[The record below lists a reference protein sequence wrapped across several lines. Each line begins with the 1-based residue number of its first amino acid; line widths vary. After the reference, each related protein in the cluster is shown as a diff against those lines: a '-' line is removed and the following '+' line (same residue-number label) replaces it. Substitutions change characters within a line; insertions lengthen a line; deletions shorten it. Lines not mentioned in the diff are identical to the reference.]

1 MPAAILYPA
10 EQSSMPSGLEAMDAE
25 LKKLITIT
33 VIVKLTI
40 FILIISSYFLLASN
54 MYYNNAHY
62 GFFPHQNPDFFSML
76 KSWDAGH
83 YLSLAE
89 NGYPDGVTESTAFYP
104 LYPLLIR
111 TVGSLFLGNFLAAGL
126 LISNLCSLL
135 AIVYFYL
142 LVKKLYNDTV
152 AFTASLFMLSFVTFF
167 YTSLVYSEGL
177 FLLLVTAFFYY
188 FYEKN
193 FSPCLFLSV
202 LIPLARP
209 TGILVA
215 LPLFGYLVAEI
226 WKSRKVDDLK
236 NGILLLGFITGFS
249 LYLGTM
255 NYCTGSFF
263 SGFDAEYLFFPHNS
277 LNNLLQPVSWF
288 QGNFLNIQ
296 YSFNGYTTSILNR
309 VFFGFFLILL
319 YFIYKHLDT
328 MLFLYSLALGL
339 IPALSDSFMSY
350 IRFIL
355 VIFPI
360 FIVLA
365 LRFQKNPYLI
375 IIPSAMVQ
383 VLLLTAHTL
392 NYWVA

>member
-1 MPAAILYPA
+1 M
-10 EQSSMPSGLEAMDAE
+10 GLEAMDAE

-33 VIVKLTI
+33 IFVKLTI
-40 FILIISSYFLLASN
+40 FILIISSYFILASN

-62 GFFPHQNPDFFSML
+62 GIFPHQYPDFFSL
-76 KSWDAGH
+76 LRSWDAGH

-89 NGYPDGVTESTAFYP
+89 NGYPNGVTESTAFYP
-104 LYPLLIR
+104 LYPFLIKS
-111 TVGSLFLGNFLAAGL
+111 VGFLFFGNTLAAGL
-126 LISNLCSLL
+126 LVSNVCSLL

-167 YTSLVYSEGL
+167 YTALVYSEGL
-177 FLLLVTAFFYY
+177 FLLLVIAFFYY
-188 FYEKN
+188 VYEKK
-193 FSPCLFLSV
+193 FYPGLFLSI
-202 LIPLARP
+202 LIPLTRP

-215 LPLFGYLVAEI
+215 VPLFGYLVLDI
-226 WKSRKVDDLK
+226 WNSKKVTDLK
-236 NGILLLGFITGFS
+236 NCILILGFITGFL
-249 LYLGTM
+249 LYLGIM
-255 NYCTGSFF
+255 NYFTGSFF
-263 SGFDAEYLFFPHNS
+263 SGFDAEKIYFPHNS
-277 LNNLLQPVSWF
+277 LYNLLQPVAWF
-288 QGNFLNIQ
+288 QNNFLNIQ

-309 VFFGFFLILL
+309 IFFGFFLILL
-319 YFIYKHLDT
+319 YFIYKYLDT
-328 MLFLYSLALGL
+328 TLFLYSLALGL

-375 IIPSAMVQ
+375 IIPSAMFQ
-383 VLLLTAHTL
+383 VLLLIAHTL